1 MTPEEIKELHERI
14 IKAVEASGQM
24 FVKSRKKS
32 GLPVVISRNGVIV
45 KVAAK
50 DL

>member
-14 IKAVEASGQM
+14 IKAVETSGRM
-24 FVKSRKKS
+24 FIESRKKS
-32 GLPVVISRNGVIV
+32 GLPVVVSRNGVIM
-45 KVAAK
+45 KIAAK